1 MLLVAGD
8 IDTALLERTIARHF
22 GPWKLLANAPRNARD
37 EFKPYDRVRAA
48 VLTDPEITDADVMV
62 FNLKP
67 LIEKKTMADFRRQIA
82 DNLGTAMIDRRLAR
96 LINAGRVPFT
106 RASIDAVPS
115 TCDILAVTAQASGQ
129 TERWEAMLE
138 SLVIEVGRAQAHGFR
153 ENELDDQ
160 RRDLLASLEH
170 AVAAEPTRESLSFM
184 GAMNDALE
192 TGSIPITTEQELAL
206 SRELLTAISV
216 AEVSET
222 FRKDFSPET
231 RLYIVTLPDKKSLPI
246 PTEAEVLN
254 IARTAKSDE
263 VVAIPV
269 RPRPFLERDP
279 APGRIVRQKE
289 ETDTQVVSAT
299 FANGVHLHVRHMDEQ
314 KDIVHI
320 VVNLAGGEL
329 RETAKNR
336 GISAVAHLAL
346 LYPSTDSHSPS
357 DIEDLLMGRNFF
369 VIGYGLQGQTR
380 LDIMSS
386 PADLEDALRLAHLLI
401 TRARIDKERF
411 RIWRKKILRGI
422 ERRQYSTSS
431 QLGIRLNQFYAGG
444 DPRFAP
450 LQPADI
456 ERLTLEAGQAWLD
469 RLLRTVP
476 IEVAMVGDIPAN
488 RALALGAKY
497 FGSLPRRSETDPT
510 LEPLRKIALKPGAV
524 EASISV
530 TTETPRAEV
539 YVGWRGTDLRNVQHH
554 RALSLA
560 ASILTRRLFDEVRA
574 KRGYVYGIGCA
585 SVAADVYPGLGRFG
599 VSFATDP
606 DKATEVANLV
616 HRLVEQF
623 AAEGPTAE
631 ELEIARK
638 QLFVGLNERRRNPA
652 TWASHLSAHRYFG
665 SGEILTERDREP
677 VN

>member
-96 LINAGRVPFT
+96 LTNAGRVPFT

-129 TERWEAMLE
+129 TERWKAMLE
-138 SLVIEVGRAQAHGFR
+138 SLVI
-153 ENELDDQ
+153 
-160 RRDLLASLEH
+160 

-299 FANGVHLHVRHMDEQ
+299 FANSVHLHVRHMDEQ

-329 RETAKNR
+329 RETAKNY

-411 RIWRKKILRGI
+411 RIWREKILRGI

-469 RLLRTVP
+469 RLLRTAP
-476 IEVAMVGDIPAN
+476 IEVAMVGDIPAD

-510 LEPLRKIALKPGAV
+510 LEPLRKIAHKPGAV